1 MNDMNIPTQ
10 SGSLITVRASSLA
23 ELFDCALR
31 WHAKHIVGMRSPA
44 SRRMV
49 LGTAVH
55 AGTAAFD
62 QAKLDGRPIKA
73 DEAAGA
79 VVDKLRDPGE
89 DVKTDE
95 DDEGMTAKE
104 AEVIGLT
111 LHTKYCSTISPR
123 YEFRAVELDLGGLD
137 IHVPE
142 QDVTVRL
149 TGHLDR
155 SRVSRVGGTKLLR
168 ISDIK
173 TGGRAAY
180 KDGRAE
186 VKGRGLQ
193 VGVYQIL
200 TEQSLGEP
208 VDTVGEII
216 GLCTSKSAHTGVS
229 EISAPKNQILGIG
242 KREGEPSLIEHAA
255 SMLRT
260 GLFPPNPTS
269 NLCSKKYCVNYDR
282 CAYHE

>member
-1 MNDMNIPTQ
+1 MNDI
-10 SGSLITVRASSLA
+10 ITVRASSLA
-23 ELFDCALR
+23 ELFDCSLR
-31 WHAKHIVGMRSPA
+31 WEAKHILKMRSPA

-55 AGTAAFD
+55 AGTAMFD
-62 QAKLDGRPIKA
+62 TARMEGRPIKA

-79 VVDKLRDPGE
+79 VIDKLRDPGE
-89 DVKTDE
+89 DVKTDD

-104 AEVIGLT
+104 AEIIGLT
-111 LHTKYCSTISPR
+111 LHSKYCADISPR
-123 YEFRAVELDLGGLD
+123 YTFRAVELDLGGLD
-137 IHVPE
+137 IDVPD
-142 QDVTVRL
+142 QGVTVRL

-155 SRVSRVGGTKLLR
+155 SRVSRIGGSKILR

-186 VKGRGLQ
+186 TKGRGLQ
-193 VGVYQIL
+193 IGVYQIL
-200 TEQSLGEP
+200 TEQSLGEAIDP
-208 VDTVGEII
+208 VGEII

-229 EISAPKNQILGIG
+229 EIAGPKSQILP
-242 KREGEPSLIEHAA
+242 RNGEPSLIEHAA
-255 SMLRT
+255 NMLRT

-269 NLCSKKYCVNYDR
+269 NLCSARYCVR
-282 CAYHE
+282 HATCPYHE

>member
-1 MNDMNIPTQ
+1 MNDLSMPTQ
-10 SGSLITVRASSLA
+10 AGNLITVRASSLA

-31 WHAKHIVGMRSPA
+31 WHAKHILGMRAPA

-55 AGTAAFD
+55 AGTAMFD
-62 QAKLDGRPIKA
+62 QARLDGRPIKA

-89 DVKTDE
+89 DVKEDE
-95 DDEGMTAKE
+95 DDITAKE

-111 LHTKYCSTISPR
+111 LHSKYCADISPR
-123 YEFRAVELDLGGLD
+123 YEFKAIELDLGGLD
-137 IHVPE
+137 IEVPE
-142 QDVTVRL
+142 QGVTVRL

-155 SRVSRVGGTKLLR
+155 SRVSFKPGRKMLR

-200 TEQSLGEP
+200 TEQALGQP
-208 VDTVGEII
+208 VDPVGEII
-216 GLCTSKSAHTGVS
+216 GLCTSKGAHTGVS
-229 EISAPKNQILGIG
+229 EIAGPKNQILGIG
-242 KREGEPSLIEHAA
+242 EHKGEPSLIEHAA
-255 SMLRT
+255 NMLRT

-269 NLCSKKYCVNYDR
+269 NLCSRKYCVYYDR
-282 CAYHE
+282 CPFHE

>member
-1 MNDMNIPTQ
+1 MSDI
-10 SGSLITVRASSLA
+10 ITVRASSIA

-31 WHAKHIVGMRSPA
+31 WHAKHILKLSHPA

-62 QAKLDGRPIKA
+62 TARMQGSPIKA

-89 DVKTDE
+89 DVRE
-95 DDEGMTAKE
+95 DDDISAKD
-104 AEVIGLT
+104 AETIGLT
-111 LHTKYCSTISPR
+111 LHAKYCADISPR

-137 IHVPE
+137 IEVPD
-142 QDVTVRL
+142 QGVTVRI

-155 SRVSRVGGTKLLR
+155 SRVSKIRGMKSLR

-186 VKGRGLQ
+186 TKGRGLQ
-193 VGVYQIL
+193 IGIYQIL

-208 VDTVGEII
+208 VDPVGEII
-216 GLCTSKSAHTGVS
+216 GLCTSKAAHTGVS
-229 EISAPKNQILGIG
+229 EIAGPKNQILGG
-242 KREGEPSLIEHAA
+242 ANGGPSLIEHAA
-255 SMLRT
+255 SMLKT

-269 NLCSKKYCVNYDR
+269 NLCSPKYCVNWDR
-282 CAYHE
+282 CSYHE